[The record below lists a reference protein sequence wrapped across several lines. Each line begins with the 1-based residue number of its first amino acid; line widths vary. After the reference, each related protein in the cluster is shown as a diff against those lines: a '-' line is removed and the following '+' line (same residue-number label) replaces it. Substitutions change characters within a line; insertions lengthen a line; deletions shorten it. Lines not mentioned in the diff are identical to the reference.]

1 LDAFS
6 IPRILLSSTG
16 AHEEVVVGISTVGQ
30 PGEPLRECHRRGRE
44 MAIPTH
50 RIHHLLRLYTDQLKF
65 TETNTSKKTIFS
77 NTFQDEFRLSFDGK
91 KKQFIDHVISQAI
104 GQLTTRAWEKKED
117 NIAENIPH
125 DIFSEDGRRKLYGTL
140 V

>member
-1 LDAFS
+1 
-6 IPRILLSSTG
+6 
-16 AHEEVVVGISTVGQ
+16 
-30 PGEPLRECHRRGRE
+30 

-91 KKQFIDHVISQAI
+91 KKQFIDQVISEAI
-104 GQLTTRAWEKKED
+104 GQLTTHAWERKEH
-117 NIAENIPH
+117 NIAEDIPH
-125 DIFSEDGRRKLYGTL
+125 DIFSKDGRR
-140 V
+140 